1 MWNVEKTTAEK
12 MKPVADAL
20 LSAESMYIVSHI
32 VADGDAM
39 GSCAALC
46 HEMRKLGKKA
56 DVLFEDS
63 LAENLLFLDND
74 YVTYVDEDT
83 QLETR
88 DLCVAIDCNN
98 ISRFPKREHIYFGC
112 GRQTVCIDHH
122 ATGGK
127 LAEIDYV
134 DPDAAATAEIM
145 YELLITMGI
154 KPDAET
160 CEAIYT
166 GISTDTG
173 RFQYANTSK
182 KTHLITAELYDSGIE
197 PNKLNVIL
205 YQSERAQKLKLRTL
219 IMSTIE
225 VLCGGLLTMAYVSLD
240 MYRKAD
246 AHVNESDG
254 MNALIK
260 DIKGVELAIFF
271 REVSDSEVKVGF
283 RSKEY
288 IDVSEFST
296 LFGGG
301 GHEHAAGCTI
311 YANLDETI
319 EMMRDAAVKYVEAF
333 EADHPAMKRIAEAI
347 DE

>member
-1 MWNVEKTTAEK
+1 MWSVEKSIAEK
-12 MKPVADAL
+12 MKPVADTL
-20 LSAESMYIVSHI
+20 MSAESMYIISHI

-63 LAENLLFLDND
+63 LAENLHFLDKD
-74 YVTYVDEDT
+74 YVTFVDENT
-83 QLETR
+83 VLETR
-88 DLCVAIDCNN
+88 DLCVALDCNN
-98 ISRFPKREHIYFGC
+98 ITRFPKREHIYFGC
-112 GRQTVCIDHH
+112 GRQTVCVDHH

-127 LAEIDYV
+127 IAEVEYV
-134 DPDAAATAEIM
+134 DADAAATAEIM

-154 KPDAET
+154 EPDAET

-173 RFQYANTSK
+173 RFQYTNTSK
-182 KTHLITAELYDSGIE
+182 KTHLITAELYDSGIN

-219 IMSTIE
+219 IMSTLQ

-240 MYRKAD
+240 MYKEAD

-260 DIKGVELAIFF
+260 DIKGVELAVFI
-271 REVSDSEVKVGF
+271 REVSQNEVKVGF

-301 GHEHAAGCTI
+301 GHKHAAGCTVH
-311 YANLDETI
+311 ANLDETI

-333 EADHPAMKRIAEAI
+333 ESEHPEIVKHIEA
-347 DE
+347 